1 LLRDKLSLRNY
12 KWEGSLISQETRA
25 QKYGQRPTLVLVTG
39 EKDSGKKPFAKR
51 LEASLFEDGRL
62 VYFLGIGNILYG
74 VDADIKW
81 RNNSREEHL
90 RRLGEV
96 AHIMLDAGLILIVT
110 AIELTQ
116 DDLEV
121 LKTIIDPDSIV
132 TIWIGE
138 KVIADTTYDVE
149 ISKTENMQ
157 KAVET
162 AKAILYEKGLFER

>member
-1 LLRDKLSLRNY
+1 
-12 KWEGSLISQETRA
+12 
-25 QKYGQRPTLVLVTG
+25 
-39 EKDSGKKPFAKR
+39 
-51 LEASLFEDGRL
+51 
-62 VYFLGIGNILYG
+62 
-74 VDADIKW
+74 
-81 RNNSREEHL
+81 
-90 RRLGEV
+90 
-96 AHIMLDAGLILIVT
+96 MLDAGLILIVT

-121 LKTIIDPDSIV
+121 LKTIINPDSIV